1 MTNVLRIPDKFDSI
15 GVMSGIDF
23 EVDTKGLMCEICPRG
38 GSIVVFLKG
47 KSGMI
52 TVKAD
57 EKFSFCGKIWFN
69 SASETSSVDCFYYHT
84 L

>member
-15 GVMSGIDF
+15 GVMSGVDF

-52 TVKAD
+52 TVKED
-57 EKFSFCGKIWFN
+57 EKFSFCGKVCFRQGLG
-69 SASETSSVDCFYYHT
+69 SASVDCFYYHT